1 MTNLREVKIKI
12 DALSDIHIKQNQPKN
27 SIAYRD
33 GAPYQVEEGELTLVM
48 ELLEK
53 INGIDRADFM
63 VENNGMFWRG
73 RKDKQAVDGT
83 WFRLRK
89 MQSKPPSLNTLPL
102 PMAAPYKAILMSQ
115 HLRGGGL
122 IHIAGAPG
130 SGKTTTA
137 SAIVVSRLM
146 EYGGVAYSVEDPPEL
161 PLNGWH
167 GKGYCTQTWVAGD
180 NATDWTES
188 MRGVL
193 RSQPTGTSVI
203 LYVGE
208 IRDADTARAMLR
220 AASNGFLVISTGF
233 GSDIITSIDSFFQL
247 VGREYAASIA
257 AILRVVVHQK
267 IENERFMVDMLTCDN
282 STPQVA
288 NIIRSGQLAQ
298 LANEVLYQR
307 NQIRSQMSLP
317 GRL

>member
-1 MTNLREVKIKI
+1 MAHLSEVKV
-12 DALSDIHIKQNQPKN
+12 DDLSDIHIKQNEPER

-33 GAPYQVEEGELTLVM
+33 GSPQPVREDELVLVH
-48 ELLEK
+48 ELLKKVSE
-53 INGIDRADFM
+53 IDRADFM
-63 VENNGMFWRG
+63 VENDGTFWRG

-89 MQSKPPSLNTLPL
+89 MQPKPPNLGALPS
-102 PMAAPYKAILMSQ
+102 PMAAPYKAVLMSSQ
-115 HLRGGGL
+115 LQRGGL
-122 IHIAGAPG
+122 VHIAGAPG

-146 EYGGVAYSVEDPPEL
+146 EFGGVAYSVEDPPEL

-180 NATDWTES
+180 NAADWTES

-220 AASNGFLVISTGF
+220 AASNGFLVVSTGF
-233 GSDIITSIDSFFQL
+233 GADIISSIDSFLQL
-247 VGREYAASIA
+247 VGRDYAPTIASV
-257 AILRVVVHQK
+257 LRVVIHQK
-267 IENERFMVDMLTCDN
+267 IENDRFTVDMLTCDQ

-288 NIIRSGQLAQ
+288 NIIRGGQLAQ

-307 NQIRSQMSLP
+307 NQIRSQMNLP
-317 GRL
+317 GRV